1 MAKKKISQLTAA
13 ATLTGAEL
21 VEIVQS
27 GANVKATAQAIA
39 DLASAGAAVWG
50 SITGTLSNQTDLN
63 TALGN
68 KQALDADL
76 TTIAG
81 LTPSNDDIMQY
92 KAGVWANRTVAQIMA
107 DLSLS
112 GTNTG
117 DQDLSG
123 LQPLDGTLTSF
134 AALTIAANTLT
145 IGTGADAF
153 SQTSFAAN
161 TFPARA
167 STGSLEA
174 KTVTDFG
181 LSLIDDT
188 DASAA
193 RTTLGLGT
201 LATQSGTF
209 SGTSSGTNTGDQTNI
224 TGNAGTVTVADAG
237 GDTTTWVLL
246 GTSQTGSLSPATD
259 AGLTYNATTNALTA
273 TTFIGALTGNAD
285 TVTGFSGTSS
295 GTNTGDQTITNSSD
309 ATSHTVTLSAS
320 GGSVQLVE
328 GSGITITTTGT
339 GSAGIV
345 TIAASGS
352 GDITNGGNT
361 TGAAITIG
369 TNDAFGL
376 NFETNNVT
384 RMAITG
390 GTGVGGQVTI
400 TNVTANTN
408 TVSDALTIQTNSTG
422 TAAASFGGG
431 ILFQGESSTTDNQDM
446 VRLSAIWTTAT
457 HASRASALVYSDVF
471 SGAAITERFRFTPTA
486 MTIAAGYTIGNSAQA
501 LTLGGSSG
509 SVSIS
514 TSGSVSISTS
524 SSSQNIAIH
533 TSSNS
538 GSSTTGVIIGNA
550 ASFTQSSGTRN
561 YITANWSFAPIS
573 GTAEH
578 NQFSFTGTFNQTGG
592 ANGTTRGI
600 YLNQTLTAVADFR
613 ALEIAANHA
622 SAKGIYQTG
631 SSTTNNF
638 VGKTRF
644 GGTTTPDD
652 ALEVEGNIELVTAGN
667 KIKIA
672 TGSNASAGVSGA
684 MTAGTITISTTAV
697 TASSLIYLTHA
708 SVGGT
713 VGVLS
718 VGTITAGTS
727 FVINSSNAAD
737 TSTVNWWIVN

>member
-295 GTNTGDQTITNSSD
+295 GTNTGDQTISNSSD

-390 GTGVGGQVTI
+390 DAITGGAVTI
-400 TNVTANTN
+400 TNVTANTA
-408 TVSDALTIQTNSTG
+408 TVQDVLTLQTNSTG

-431 ILFQGESSTTDNQDM
+431 ILFKGESSTTTNQDM
-446 VRLSAIWTTAT
+446 VRLSAVWTTAT
-457 HASRASALVYSDVF
+457 HASRASALVYSDVT
-471 SGAAITERFRFTPTA
+471 AAGSLTERFRFTPTG
-486 MTIAAGYTIGNSAQA
+486 MTMNGNFTFNGNANTIQIGASGGAITLFNTSTNNITISNTANSATSTGA
-501 LTLGGSSG
+501 VTFGSA
-509 SVSIS
+509 
-514 TSGSVSISTS
+514 T
-524 SSSQNIAIH
+524 
-533 TSSNS
+533 
-538 GSSTTGVIIGNA
+538 
-550 ASFTQSSGTRN
+550 SFTQTSGTRN
-561 YITANWSFAPIS
+561 YLEYNGSFAPTS
-573 GTAEH
+573 GTAVH
-578 NQFSFTGTFNQTGG
+578 NSFVFSGTFNQTGG
-592 ANGTTRGI
+592 ANGITRGI

-622 SAKGIYQTG
+622 SAKGVYQTG
-631 SSTTNNF
+631 SSVVNNF
-638 VGKTRF
+638 VG
-644 GGTTTPDD
+644 
-652 ALEVEGNIELVTAGN
+652 
-667 KIKIA
+667 A
-672 TGSNASAGVSGA
+672 TGFGSTSAPVKSA
-684 MTAGTITISTTAV
+684 LVEMTSTTKGFLPPRMNGTERDAI
-697 TASSLIYLTHA
+697 SSPATGLVIY
-708 SVGGT
+708 
-713 VGVLS
+713 
-718 VGTITAGTS
+718 
-727 FVINSSNAAD
+727 N
-737 TSTVNWWIVN
+737 TSTNKLNIFTGATWEALTSA